1 MSFVVFVA
9 VSFAHVLFTV
19 GVVCRPLADEGPYLA
34 HGWGQVVRLRH
45 LYAARR
51 GLHLLI
57 SGDGRVGGS
66 TEQTPNSEYLLIPS
80 ASIVQFTQVCTV
92 QFTCLYCTI

>member
-1 MSFVVFVA
+1 MPFVVFVA

-19 GVVCRPLADEGPYLA
+19 GVVCRPLADAGPYLE

-66 TEQTPNSEYLLIPS
+66 TEQTPNSEYPPNPS
-80 ASIVQFTQVCTV
+80 ASI
-92 QFTCLYCTI
+92 